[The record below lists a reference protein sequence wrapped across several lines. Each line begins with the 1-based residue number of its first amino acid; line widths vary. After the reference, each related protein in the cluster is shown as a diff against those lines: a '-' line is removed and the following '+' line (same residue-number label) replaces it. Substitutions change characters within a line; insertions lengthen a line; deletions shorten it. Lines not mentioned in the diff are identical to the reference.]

1 MIKDFFWW
9 YKHLTGKGYGYIE
22 SIDYALYNCRHYDR
36 DGNYN
41 LEWRKRQTRQV
52 VSLLSY

>member
-9 YKHLTGKGYGYIE
+9 YKELRKKYGIVTSFE
-22 SIDYALYNCRHYDR
+22 AALYNCRHYDR

-41 LEWRKRQTRQV
+41 LEWRKRQTR
-52 VSLLSY
+52 